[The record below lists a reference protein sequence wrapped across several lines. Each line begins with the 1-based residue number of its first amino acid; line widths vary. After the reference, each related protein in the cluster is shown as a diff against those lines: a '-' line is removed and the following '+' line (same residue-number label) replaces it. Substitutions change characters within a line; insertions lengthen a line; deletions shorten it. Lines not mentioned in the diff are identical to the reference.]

1 MDEFLERIS
10 IMCEPTCGIQV
21 FFQQWVPLE
30 YLTPILVSLVL
41 GGLIGIEREIHQK
54 PAGLRTNMLI
64 CMGAAVFTLIG
75 KHIGISPDAESRVIQ
90 GVVTGV
96 GFLGA
101 GVLIHQQGNVHGLTT
116 AATIWLVTA
125 IGIACGAKLYGIA
138 ITTVIPA
145 IIILLALHPF
155 EQKLRKN
162 NHLYGNNSSQDKD
175 L

>member
-1 MDEFLERIS
+1 
-10 IMCEPTCGIQV
+10 MCDSTCGIQV
-21 FFQQWVPLE
+21 FLNQWLPLE
-30 YLTPILVSLVL
+30 YLVPILVALAL
-41 GGLIGIEREIHQK
+41 GAIIGMEREIHQK

-75 KHIGISPDAESRVIQ
+75 KHISISPDAESRVIQ

-125 IGIACGAKLYGIA
+125 IGIACGARLYGIA
-138 ITTVIPA
+138 IAAVIPA
-145 IIILLALHPF
+145 VIILMGLHPF

-162 NHLYGNNSSQDKD
+162 NHLSGNNSSQDKD

>member
-1 MDEFLERIS
+1 MAVVSDVERFLPPDCSFWERIS
-10 IMCEPTCGIQV
+10 IMCDPTCKIQL
-21 FFQQWVPLE
+21 FLQQWVPLE
-30 YLTPILVSLVL
+30 YLVPILVAMAL
-41 GGLIGIEREIHQK
+41 GAVIGIEREIHQK

-75 KHIGISPDAESRVIQ
+75 KHISISPDAESRVIQ

-125 IGIACGAKLYGIA
+125 VGIACGARLYGIA
-138 ITTVIPA
+138 IATVIPA
-145 IIILLALHPF
+145 IIILLGLHPF
-155 EQKLRKN
+155 E
-162 NHLYGNNSSQDKD
+162 
-175 L
+175 

>member
-1 MDEFLERIS
+1 
-10 IMCEPTCGIQV
+10 MCESDCAIQV
-21 FFQQWVPLE
+21 FLGKWLPLE
-30 YLTPILVSLVL
+30 YLIPVLVALLL

-64 CMGAAVFTLIG
+64 CMGAAIFTLIG
-75 KHIGISPDAESRVIQ
+75 KHISISPDAESRVIQ

-101 GVLIHQQGNVHGLTT
+101 GVLMHERGSVHGLTT
-116 AATIWLVTA
+116 AATVWLVTA
-125 IGIACGAKLYGIA
+125 IGIACGARLYGIA
-138 ITTVIPA
+138 ITAVIPA
-145 IIILLALHPF
+145 IIILMALHPF

-162 NHLYGNNSSQDKD
+162 NHLCMNNSSQDKD

>member
-1 MDEFLERIS
+1 
-10 IMCEPTCGIQV
+10 MCESACKIQQ
-21 FFQQWVPLE
+21 FLQEWMPLE
-30 YLTPILVSLVL
+30 YLIPILVALIL
-41 GGLIGIEREIHQK
+41 GAIIGIEREIHQK

-64 CMGAAVFTLIG
+64 CMGAAVFTLIA
-75 KHIGISPDAESRVIQ
+75 KHIGTNPDAETRVIQ

-101 GVLIHQQGNVHGLTT
+101 GVLIHQQGNVQGLTT

-125 IGIACGAKLYGIA
+125 IGIACGARLYGLAIA
-138 ITTVIPA
+138 TTIPA
-145 IIILLALHPF
+145 LVILLGLQPL

-162 NHLYGNNSSQDKD
+162 SQFDGNSSIQDRDFGKK

>member
-1 MDEFLERIS
+1 
-10 IMCEPTCGIQV
+10 MCESTCKIQ
-21 FFQQWVPLE
+21 QLLQEWVPIE
-30 YLTPILVSLVL
+30 YLNPILIAMLL
-41 GGLIGIEREIHQK
+41 GAIIGIEREIHKK

-64 CMGAAVFTLIG
+64 CMGAAVFTLIA
-75 KHIGISPDAESRVIQ
+75 KHIGINPDAESRIIQ

-125 IGIACGAKLYGIA
+125 IGIACGARLYGLAIA
-138 ITTVIPA
+138 TTIPA
-145 IIILLALHPF
+145 LIILLGFSGF
-155 EQKLRKN
+155 EHKLRKN
-162 NHLYGNNSSQDKD
+162 NQLDKNNLSKDKD

>member
-1 MDEFLERIS
+1 
-10 IMCEPTCGIQV
+10 MCESGCAIQV
-21 FFQQWVPLE
+21 FLQQCLPLE
-30 YLTPILVSLVL
+30 YLTPILAALLL

-75 KHIGISPDAESRVIQ
+75 KHISISPDAESRVIQ

-101 GVLIHQQGNVHGLTT
+101 GVLMHERGSVHGLTT
-116 AATIWLVTA
+116 AATVWLVTA
-125 IGIACGAKLYGIA
+125 IGIACGARLYGIA
-138 ITTVIPA
+138 IATVIPA
-145 IIILLALHPF
+145 IIILLSLHPF

-162 NHLYGNNSSQDKD
+162 NHLYENNSSQDKD

>member
-1 MDEFLERIS
+1 
-10 IMCEPTCGIQV
+10 MCDSTCGIQV

-30 YLTPILVSLVL
+30 YLMPILVALLL
-41 GGLIGIEREIHQK
+41 GGLIGIEREIHKK

-75 KHIGISPDAESRVIQ
+75 KHISISPDAESRVIQ
-90 GVVTGV
+90 GVITGV
-96 GFLGA
+96 GFIGA
-101 GVLIHQQGNVHGLTT
+101 GVLMHEQGNVLGLTT

-125 IGIACGAKLYGIA
+125 VGIACGARLYGIA
-138 ITTVIPA
+138 IAAVIPA
-145 IIILLALHPF
+145 IIILLTLHPF
-155 EQKLRKN
+155 EQKLRKS

>member
-1 MDEFLERIS
+1 
-10 IMCEPTCGIQV
+10 MCDSTCWIQV
-21 FFQQWVPLE
+21 FLQQWIPLD
-30 YLTPILVSLVL
+30 YLIPILVALVL

-75 KHIGISPDAESRVIQ
+75 KYISINPDAESRIIQ

-125 IGIACGAKLYGIA
+125 IGIACGARLYGIA
-138 ITTVIPA
+138 VTAVIPA
-145 IIILLALHPF
+145 IIILLALQPF

-162 NHLYGNNSSQDKD
+162 NHLCGNNSSQDKD